1 MIILIRWHFAEFSRQ
16 AKKGKLYVD
25 GTLMNEASAF
35 GPANNIEVV
44 ETFHLGGLP
53 QETLDLPVVQRNLK
67 VSHFPY
73 FLFINKFIR
82 CFQQF
87 ASWIFSTNISQ
98 FKQLKRKTS
107 F

>member
-67 VSHFPY
+67 VSYFPTY
-73 FLFINKFIR
+73 LLANSSDVFTNLFHEFFTRMFL
-82 CFQQF
+82 
-87 ASWIFSTNISQ
+87 SLSS
-98 FKQLKRKTS
+98 
-107 F
+107 

>member
-67 VSHFPY
+67 VSHFPIY
-73 FLFINKFIR
+73 YQILQMFSPISFMNFFHE
-82 CFQQF
+82 CF
-87 ASWIFSTNISQ
+87 SG
-98 FKQLKRKTS
+98 
-107 F
+107 